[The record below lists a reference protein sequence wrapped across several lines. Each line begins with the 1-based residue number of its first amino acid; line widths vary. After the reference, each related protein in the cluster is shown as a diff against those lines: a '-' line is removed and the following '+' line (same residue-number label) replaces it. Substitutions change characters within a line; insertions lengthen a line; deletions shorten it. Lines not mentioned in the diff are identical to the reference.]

1 VHGQE
6 INEKLVGVRS
16 WARECKQ
23 DFADYLVSREYRRT
37 LYTVILRILENH
49 GTISSHPNRGPLF
62 DSVVDRYIYDPDVT
76 FEILDL
82 CERDIFVREIID
94 RDMLEQ
100 PVEFGLTLLQLSV
113 CRGDLLTV
121 RTLLEEKLGA
131 NTNACGKTPNW
142 TPLWLACFLG
152 YHDIATMLIQ
162 HGADITCQDLVQGVT
177 VLHLLGQFSSRD
189 EVEGAGYQALA
200 AGVDANT
207 GFVVGEGQQDGVTP
221 LLASMRTFDF
231 SWTTGRA
238 LYTSLPQTQKRTICP
253 CRPCHCAY

>member
-100 PVEFGLTLLQLSV
+100 PAEFGLTLLQLSV

-121 RTLLEEKLGA
+121 RTLLE
-131 NTNACGKTPNW
+131 
-142 TPLWLACFLG
+142 
-152 YHDIATMLIQ
+152 
-162 HGADITCQDLVQGVT
+162 
-177 VLHLLGQFSSRD
+177 
-189 EVEGAGYQALA
+189 
-200 AGVDANT
+200 
-207 GFVVGEGQQDGVTP
+207 
-221 LLASMRTFDF
+221 
-231 SWTTGRA
+231 
-238 LYTSLPQTQKRTICP
+238 
-253 CRPCHCAY
+253 